1 MRAADEIERLRAEV
15 ARLNTFLHPIGVVI
29 NQEVRGDDGYGSTQ
43 ATNTWITSDGSV
55 TNYDPNTEMGFWIS
69 ALHNECDRSA
79 HLEREIDDYLDDNDL
94 IDSPLVDAPTSI
106 REDVNDD

>member
-1 MRAADEIERLRAEV
+1 MS
-15 ARLNTFLHPIGVVI
+15 
-29 NQEVRGDDGYGSTQ
+29 DGYGSTQ

-79 HLEREIDDYLDDNDL
+79 HLEREIERLRDAGDA
-94 IDSPLVDAPTSI
+94 LVAAIRNHVLSEKDIRAWEDA
-106 REDVNDD
+106 RRG